1 MKTKQN
7 IFYSFLTFLLMSIN
21 IYAQDCGKIRVG
33 YWSTYTIESKGAF
46 TTQLN
51 NLSNY
56 GPHGSYNRINGFKFT
71 NITTLLDT
79 LTVDQLLAQFD
90 IINTGYSN
98 MTLLNAQK
106 IKQYVDRGGVAL
118 IFLDAGSAV
127 GSNLHQVFGG
137 IGTIGNVNEQ
147 PSYASSTS
155 NSLNNAIWG
164 DARNISL
171 KGYASSGLIAINQLP
186 NASIQLANEGSNARV
201 WITGNEGRAIFTWDE
216 GIFNPG
222 DSNVSGTDINTA
234 QEKFIHNIM
243 VYALDK
249 IDKIDQ
255 CTDNCTTSAFLS
267 QGPNNGVGLFTI
279 NTSFNPFDYPPVGS
293 SSGVTYNGIGYN
305 SKDGYLYAMM
315 DHSNTVL
322 KINPTTGKIINS
334 LVITNLPSMAY
345 SSGEI
350 DQNGNYYVKAAAA
363 DNKLYK
369 INLETLTATTINLNK
384 SFSTSDFAYNIDDGF
399 LYGVNAYSFGSGVT
413 GGQLYKIDPTNG
425 NVIPIGTKGSDIGNG
440 NGSGVFSNLFGAMF
454 GAAGDI
460 YGALNGGGFYKF
472 NITTGERTFISS
484 SPSLPTGASDGA
496 HCVSSPLVFSTDLY
510 VTKTDGKSSY
520 TAGSSTTYTIIAGNN
535 GPFGVQGAIVRDPVP
550 VGIPAENVS
559 YTAVVSGGA
568 SSGITG
574 TMTGS
579 INDVISLPVGGKVTY
594 TVKVHIPV
602 SLTGNLTNTVSIA
615 SPPDSNDLDLNN
627 NTATDT
633 NINVGTCV
641 RPGDFTSDGQP
652 TKIGI
657 STQNKLADWPEKVTN
672 GWIALESNSQG
683 MVITRVTHVS
693 TTPDFINDAIKEPK
707 EGMIVYDIRDKCV
720 KLYNGTVWNCIKNTC
735 DTVNETPR
743 KIRIGSFAGYTIGK
757 SNFSAYNSQLANL
770 SNYGPTGTFKGI
782 TGFEFSD
789 LSSAVLTSNTGDQLK
804 KNYDIIN
811 TGYSSITSVQAQ
823 HIADFVKDGG
833 VAIINLDNTAYNFN
847 PILTAFGITGSNGN
861 GAVSALSS
869 SVNELSN
876 VFGNTKNISLSGAA
890 TQGRVLA
897 NQLPSTS
904 TVYANETVTGGGVAV
919 WTIGGDFKGKVIF
932 VWDEGVFRAS
942 AIAGTII
949 DTPQERFVHNLMAYA
964 LIQLGFQP

>member
-1 MKTKQN
+1 
-7 IFYSFLTFLLMSIN
+7 MSIN

-707 EGMIVYDIRDKCV
+707 EGMIVYDIQDKCV
-720 KLYNGTVWNCIKNTC
+720 KLYNGTIWNCIKSDCTATVSLNPVRVATFTDYVLGSTDFGIQMKSPDNYGVNGKYNKISGFTFEDVTNTLTSLSA
-735 DTVNETPR
+735 DELLSRFEILSIGYDSNATFPTAMDS
-743 KIRIGSFAGYTIGK
+743 KIKDYVKKGGIAWII
-757 SNFSAYNSQLANL
+757 LD
-770 SNYGPTGTFKGI
+770 GPTGRRLFNAFGGTGTVILSTNNTNAIGTDHVVNNSFWGDARNVTLYGFSNNGIVGQTQLPVGSTLFAKGI
-782 TGFEFSD
+782 SD
-789 LSSAVLTSNTGDQLK
+789 S
-804 KNYDIIN
+804 
-811 TGYSSITSVQAQ
+811 
-823 HIADFVKDGG
+823 
-833 VAIINLDNTAYNFN
+833 TAK
-847 PILTAFGITGSNGN
+847 IWSQDLG
-861 GAVSALSS
+861 L
-869 SVNELSN
+869 
-876 VFGNTKNISLSGAA
+876 
-890 TQGRVLA
+890 
-897 NQLPSTS
+897 
-904 TVYANETVTGGGVAV
+904 
-919 WTIGGDFKGKVIF
+919 GKVVF
-932 VWDEGVFRAS
+932 VYDEGVWRNQSGFQGAEINS
-942 AIAGTII
+942 
-949 DTPQERFVHNLMAYA
+949 PQEIFMHNLLTD
-964 LIQLGFQP
+964 LIEKIITK